1 MSLYKHILDNDPKFS
16 AASATSQR
24 SGYALVYTSP
34 RRRSYS
40 LVLVLVLAVGAV
52 LAVLALAL
60 IGATS

>member
-24 SGYALVYTSP
+24 SGHALVYTSP
-34 RRRSYS
+34 RRRSYG
-40 LVLVLVLAVGAV
+40 LVLGLAVGAV